1 MNSILDNPYSAK
13 RIVQYCKLLVIPLV
27 SITLHDSSLSYR
39 THIPK

>member
-27 SITLHDSSLSYR
+27 SITRQQSIL
-39 THIPK
+39 